1 LEPTIVPFRGEY
13 MHLVGPSKE
22 LVNGLIYPLPDPR
35 YPFLGVH
42 FTPTVHGEV
51 LVGPNALLA
60 LSRDGYRWGDIDAR
74 YVGELLRLPGMW
86 RLAARH
92 WRRGTIEAW
101 RSLNRGAY
109 VRELQ
114 RYVSSIESDD
124 LVPARAGVRAQAVS
138 RNGDLLSDFVVTRTD
153 RVVAVRNAPSPG
165 ATAALALAEE
175 IVALVPK

>member
-1 LEPTIVPFRGEY
+1 
-13 MHLVGPSKE
+13 
-22 LVNGLIYPLPDPR
+22 
-35 YPFLGVH
+35 
-42 FTPTVHGEV
+42 
-51 LVGPNALLA
+51 
-60 LSRDGYRWGDIDAR
+60 
-74 YVGELLRLPGMW
+74 
-86 RLAARH
+86 
-92 WRRGTIEAW
+92 
-101 RSLNRGAY
+101 

-114 RYVSSIESDD
+114 RYVPSIESDD